1 MLQKSLSS
9 SIMRM
14 RSSLLLVLLVEML
27 NTCSG
32 VYFHP
37 LPTNSPGR
45 ELREPMNHSSKDG
58 ELNVT
63 LVFGSLNLADNSDGT
78 GVSVELV
85 GFSSG
90 LGEAAT
96 SPGPT
101 LRVRAGDTLRILLI
115 NNMPPEVV
123 DTGSIPQGSHDFDV
137 VNLHTHGLHVS
148 PRAPGDDV
156 INTVVPAHKN
166 HPYEYHIPDDHMGGT
181 HWYHPHWHGAVSIHV
196 NFGAAGMIVVED
208 AENQLPLELRHKDS
222 STGNVIMEDY
232 IVAAFHVHF
241 PDITSITN
249 TYVKNCINL
258 SATDFDS
265 CKEVF
270 AKPPPKDCEEFNV
283 ACVKQNCTTPSNNT
297 ISCAKQAAPFFVNPK
312 GYKNTDELLLVNGQL
327 EPTLNITADTWVRL
341 RLGFMSTQKLL

>member
-1 MLQKSLSS
+1 MLQKPLSS

-14 RSSLLLVLLVEML
+14 RSLLLLVEML

-208 AENQLPLELRHKDS
+208 AENQLPAELRYKDS
-222 STGNVIMEDY
+222 STGHVIMEDY
-232 IVAAFHVHF
+232 IVAAFHVDF
-241 PDITSITN
+241 TDITRITN
-249 TYVKNCINL
+249 KYVQNCICMNTAECHKCQ
-258 SATDFDS
+258 SFFDRKKPKV
-265 CKEVF
+265 CKEYNMMCIQQGCKVGTN
-270 AKPPPKDCEEFNV
+270 KD
-283 ACVKQNCTTPSNNT
+283 TSM
-297 ISCAKQAAPFFVNPK
+297 CAAQAAPFFVNPEDFPHT
-312 GYKNTDELLLVNGQL
+312 NDNLLLVNGQF
-327 EPTLNITADTWVRL
+327 EPKLNITANTWVRL
-341 RLGFMSTQKLL
+341 RLGLMATGKVL

>member
-1 MLQKSLSS
+1 MLQKPLSS

-101 LRVRAGDTLRILLI
+101 LRVRAGDTLRINLT
-115 NNMPPEVV
+115 NTMTPELVSTKNV
-123 DTGSIPQGSHDFDV
+123 HNDLRQFDT
-137 VNLHTHGLHVS
+137 VNLHTHGLHIS
-148 PRAPGDDV
+148 PNIPGDDIIDTAV
-156 INTVVPAHKN
+156 GPGESYQYTFR
-166 HPYEYHIPDDHMGGT
+166 IPEDHMGGT
-181 HWYHPHWHGAVSIHV
+181 FWS
-196 NFGAAGMIVVED
+196 
-208 AENQLPLELRHKDS
+208 S
-222 STGNVIMEDY
+222 STR
-232 IVAAFHVHF
+232 
-241 PDITSITN
+241 PR
-249 TYVKNCINL
+249 
-258 SATDFDS
+258 AT
-265 CKEVF
+265 
-270 AKPPPKDCEEFNV
+270 PL
-283 ACVKQNCTTPSNNT
+283 TTPH
-297 ISCAKQAAPFFVNPK
+297 P
-312 GYKNTDELLLVNGQL
+312 
-327 EPTLNITADTWVRL
+327 L
-341 RLGFMSTQKLL
+341 R